1 MNNIELK
8 GKTKGLN
15 ILFAEIKEM
24 KIIVKKG
31 EKVRVL
37 ERDEKYKKQILSFLD
52 VIKEDDAFTFD
63 DVIDKFLEVIKAKMK
78 SEEDEKKLVKKIA
91 EMLLKS

>member
-1 MNNIELK
+1 
-8 GKTKGLN
+8 
-15 ILFAEIKEM
+15 M

-37 ERDEKYKKQILSFLD
+37 GRDEKYKKQILSFLD
-52 VIKEDDAFTFD
+52 VIKEDEAFTFD

>member
-1 MNNIELK
+1 
-8 GKTKGLN
+8 
-15 ILFAEIKEM
+15 M
-24 KIIVKKG
+24 KIIVRKG

-37 ERDEKYKKQILSFLD
+37 GRDEKYKKQMLTFLD
-52 VIKEDDAFTFD
+52 VIKEDEAFTFD

-91 EMLLKS
+91 EMLLKRN